1 MAARR
6 TSLPLTLG
14 LAVLALATGAGEA
27 CGQTTGV
34 LQAVVTVVDVAP
46 GAAALQQVRAALGHP
61 LPFGFGGGRPD
72 LPTPAVEVSTPGD
85 TKRPGEGAA
94 RPLVVTVI
102 YLR

>member
-6 TSLPLTLG
+6 PSLALTLG
-14 LAVLALATGAGEA
+14 LAALALGMGAGEA

-46 GAAALQQVRAALGHP
+46 GVAALQQVRAALGDP
-61 LPFGFGGGRPD
+61 QLVGFGAQPN
-72 LPTPAVEVSTPGD
+72 LPAPAVEVTMPSD
-85 TKRPGEGAA
+85 TKRPDDGAA
-94 RPLVVTVI
+94 RPLVVTVT